1 MQTSPLSAEADVPLI
16 WDELRRRLLRAEEE
30 EVKRVL
36 GWGLIERNDALASEA
51 RALSDMLAEFRRA
64 TTTTRRGGPRRGPAG
79 ETEAGPCP
87 SPSPSPPRR
96 LRRPRAQASHA
107 TDASE
112 RSLLE
117 AQIGFFVDKLRGAS
131 VPLPPA
137 AAKAAAA
144 AAASAAASAPSSA
157 SRHGSGRARPG
168 TGGEGAALGS
178 RAGFGPTASRPT
190 SSATAS
196 GRPQTGSSV
205 GHASVGSGGSGGA
218 SSYLSAR
225 EALESAGLAGEGRVE
240 SVRLWDDADPE
251 VARSVAALRE
261 ALEAEGEA
269 LAADLVW
276 LQEQLEAAADLAGL
290 DVREEEEEDGDE
302 DDEDEDGRESL
313 DALRAAK
320 RDLQRKWLEV
330 EEGHAAKTAEAER
343 GKANAGGA
351 AAAPSSLATR
361 EMGGPA
367 VPPSERGE
375 DAGAGRGGVGGGSKA
390 VSRLRAL
397 RGLPKTADGGETG
410 PGAAAAAAAAAAKA
424 KAEDEEARFF

>member
-64 TTTTRRGGPRRGPAG
+64 TTTTRRGGPMRGPAG
-79 ETEAGPCP
+79 ETEAGPGP

-290 DVREEEEEDGDE
+290 DVREEEDGDGDEDE
-302 DDEDEDGRESL
+302 DDEDGRETL

-351 AAAPSSLATR
+351 AAAPSSRAER
-361 EMGGPA
+361 ESGGPP
-367 VPPSERGE
+367 VPPPERGE

-397 RGLPKTADGGETG
+397 RGLPKTADGEETG
-410 PGAAAAAAAAAAKA
+410 PGAAAAAAAKAKA
-424 KAEDEEARFF
+424 EAEDEEARFF